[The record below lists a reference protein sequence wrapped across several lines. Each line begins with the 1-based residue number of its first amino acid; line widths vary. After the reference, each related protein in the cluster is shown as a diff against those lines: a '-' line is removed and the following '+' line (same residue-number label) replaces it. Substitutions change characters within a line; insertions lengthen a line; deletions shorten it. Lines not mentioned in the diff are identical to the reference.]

1 LGLVLIVMGLSAG
14 LVVGNWGPLPLGLL
28 VVGTAAFGLGLLL
41 QPRSSHRKH
50 TLSPQ
55 AFWRQRSTRTSANA
69 LVSTLA
75 VLLILGLVNFLAT
88 RHTTRIDLTENK
100 QFTLAPQT
108 QQVLQ
113 SLQQPVRVLVFDS
126 QPQSAT
132 RTLLEQYQR
141 QGQPLFSFEFIDP
154 QAQPGLV
161 QKYKVQP
168 PGEVIVESG
177 RRVQRLEIPVSE
189 PSLTPAIAQATS
201 MRESKVYFLQGHGE
215 RALEASAANQGGLSQ
230 ALDALKGRNF
240 TTAPLNLRQRRQVP
254 QDASTV
260 IVAAPQQ
267 ALFAAEVQRLRD
279 YLNRGGSLLLMI
291 EPQTKPGLEGLLKD
305 WGVQLDDRL
314 VVDASGQGQL
324 VGLGPAVPLVNQY
337 GEHPIT
343 QDFNEQA
350 SFYPLAQPVQAQP
363 APNRE
368 ATDLLITGAQS
379 WAESN
384 PASESLEFNPDRDRK
399 GPLTLGVA
407 LRRSIKQATASQ
419 KVSSESRLVVIGDVD
434 FATDGLFNQQL
445 NGDVFLNSVTWLSK
459 ADERTLSVRPK
470 EQTNRRINLTPQR
483 SRLITLIAVGILPL
497 AAFGTAATLWWRRR

>member
-1 LGLVLIVMGLSAG
+1 MGLSAG
-14 LVVGNWGPLPLGLL
+14 LVVGTWGLLPLGLL
-28 VVGTAAFGLGLLL
+28 IAGTAALSLGLLL
-41 QPRSSHRKH
+41 QASSSHAKH

-55 AFWRQRSTRTSANA
+55 GFWRRRSTRTSANA
-69 LVSTLA
+69 LISTLA
-75 VLLILGLVNFLAT
+75 VLMILGLVNFLST
-88 RHTTRIDLTENK
+88 RYPTRIDLTENK
-100 QFTLAPQT
+100 LFTLAPQT

-113 SLQQPVRVLVFDS
+113 NLKQPVKVLVFDS
-126 QPQSAT
+126 QPQPAT

-141 QGQPLFSFEFIDP
+141 QGQSLFSFEFIDP

-177 RRVQRLEIPVSE
+177 KRVQHLDTPLSE
-189 PSLTPAIAQATS
+189 PSLTAAIEQATS
-201 MRESKVYFLQGHGE
+201 PRQSKVYFLQGHGE
-215 RALEASAANQGGLSQ
+215 RALEAPAANQGGLAQ
-230 ALDALKGRNF
+230 AVDALKGRNF
-240 TTAPLNLRQRRQVP
+240 TTEPLNLRQRLRVP
-254 QDASTV
+254 QDASLV
-260 IVAAPQQ
+260 IAAAPQQ
-267 ALFAAEVQRLRD
+267 ALFTAEVQRLRD
-279 YLNRGGSLLLMI
+279 YLNQGGSLLLMI
-291 EPQTKPGLEGLLKD
+291 EPQTKPGLESLLKD
-305 WGVQLDDRL
+305 WGVQLDNRL

-324 VGLGPAVPLVNQY
+324 VGLGPAVPLVNRY

-343 QDFNEQA
+343 QDFNQQA
-350 SFYPLAQPVQAQP
+350 SFYPLARPVQAQP
-363 APNRE
+363 APNRQT
-368 ATDLLITGAQS
+368 TDLLITGEQS

-384 PASESLEFNPDRDRK
+384 PQSESLEFNPDRDRR
-399 GPLTLGVA
+399 GPLVLGVA
-407 LRRSIKQATASQ
+407 LSRPVKQPATTQ
-419 KVSSESRLVVIGDVD
+419 RLPRESRLVVIGDVD

>member
-1 LGLVLIVMGLSAG
+1 MGLSAG
-14 LVVGNWGPLPLGLL
+14 LVVGTWGPLPLGLL
-28 VVGTAAFGLGLLL
+28 VAGAAAVGLGLLL
-41 QPRSSHRKH
+41 QAGSSHRKPSL
-50 TLSPQ
+50 TPQ
-55 AFWRQRSTRTSANA
+55 AFWKRRSTRTSTNA

-75 VLLILGLVNFLAT
+75 VLTILGLLNFLST
-88 RHTTRIDLTENK
+88 RYPTRIDLTENK

-108 QQVLQ
+108 QQVLRA
-113 SLQQPVRVLVFDS
+113 LKQPVKVLVFDS
-126 QPQSAT
+126 QPQPAT
-132 RTLLEQYQR
+132 RSLLEQYQR
-141 QGQPLFSFEFIDP
+141 QGQSLFSFEFIDP

-161 QKYKVQP
+161 QKYQVQP

-177 RRVQRLEIPVSE
+177 RRVQHLDTPVSE

-201 MRESKVYFLQGHGE
+201 PRESKAYFLQGHGE
-215 RALEASAANQGGLSQ
+215 RALEAATANQGGLSQ
-230 ALDALKGRNF
+230 AIAALKGRNF
-240 TTAPLNLRQRRQVP
+240 ITEPLNLRQRQQVP
-254 QDASTV
+254 EDASVV
-260 IVAAPQQ
+260 IIAAPQQ
-267 ALFAAEVQRLRD
+267 GLFAAEVQRLRD
-279 YLNRGGSLLLMI
+279 YLNRRGGLLLMV
-291 EPQTKPGLEGLLKD
+291 EPQTKPGLESLLKD
-305 WGVQLDDRL
+305 WGVQLDNRL

-343 QDFNEQA
+343 QDFDGQA

-368 ATDLLITGAQS
+368 ATDLLITGAES

-407 LRRSIKQATASQ
+407 LSRSAKQSPATQ
-419 KVSSESRLVVIGDVD
+419 RELPESRLVVIGDVD

-445 NGDVFLNSVTWLSK
+445 NGDVFLNAVTWLSK

-483 SRLITLIAVGILPL
+483 SRLVTLLAVGILPF
-497 AAFGTAATLWWRRR
+497 AAFGTAASLWWRRR